1 MDPSA
6 FGVNRDAF
14 NANVDLLIKQVK
26 ESRVAEGFTE
36 VFVPGEQ
43 GQKKDSCSLSW
54 RNETDR
60 ADYGRLENLL
70 VSPKA
75 SDRKSM

>member
-6 FGVNRDAF
+6 FGVNREAF

-26 ESRVAEGFTE
+26 ESPIAEGFTE

-43 GQKKDSCSLSW
+43 GQKKRQLLSQ
-54 RNETDR
+54 R
-60 ADYGRLENLL
+60 
-70 VSPKA
+70 
-75 SDRKSM
+75 